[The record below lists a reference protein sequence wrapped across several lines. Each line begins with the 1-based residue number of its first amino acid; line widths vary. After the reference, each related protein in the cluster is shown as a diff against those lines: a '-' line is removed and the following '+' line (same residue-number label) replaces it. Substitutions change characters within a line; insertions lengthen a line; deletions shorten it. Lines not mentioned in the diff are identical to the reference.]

1 MGPVTEYWCRHSVND
16 LQILI
21 ATVLGALLV
30 LVAVWLIAV
39 RHDPARNTAKFFGI
53 ELDLSTPGLAV
64 LVAGCGLLVAPAF
77 VPHRPGGLSFGW
89 PSSGSAPGAGEG
101 SIVLQQHTVLGSEHE
116 PNDFVG
122 SANLIEFGQTI
133 EGTLVAADNAAD
145 YFALAQAPDS
155 RGPKRVIVRT
165 RGPYGC
171 CARLTVWN
179 GKEEQIAEG
188 RAIIGETISVPAR
201 PADAYLMRV
210 LTDVGGY
217 EAMNYE
223 LVVVEEK

>member
-1 MGPVTEYWCRHSVND
+1 MND
-16 LQILI
+16 LQILV
-21 ATVLGALLV
+21 ATILGALLV

-39 RHDPARNTAKFFGI
+39 RRDPARNAAKFFGI

-77 VPHRPGGLSFGW
+77 VPYRPGGLPSFGGAAD
-89 PSSGSAPGAGEG
+89 GSAPGAGQG
-101 SIVLQQHTVLGSEHE
+101 SVVLQQQTVLGSEHE
-116 PNDFVG
+116 PNDSVG
-122 SANLIEFGQTI
+122 SANRISLGQTI

-145 YFALAQAPDS
+145 YFALAQTPDS

-171 CARLTVWN
+171 CVKLTVWN
-179 GKEEQIAEG
+179 GKEEQIAES
-188 RAIIGETISVPAR
+188 RVIIGETISVPAQ

-217 EAMNYE
+217 EAMSYE
-223 LVVVEEK
+223 LLVVDDK